1 MGKTIINSKCWVFAF
16 KNVQFSNLCRSID
29 AEFQKTRC
37 HSLVSSSWWR
47 KVDIL
52 PILAFKTCHIWSFYN
67 ELIANTVKMFAL
79 RILFSILQDYWFC
92 SFALHT
98 FIIENSKMGKK
109 KKKNWITN
117 CIKNFRGENEK
128 KINSC
133 LHLDEFYLYMNFY
146 RFPQSYFP
154 DSLQYFDI
162 GLIIPQKQLGT
173 YVIFILRNVCPV
185 HPSNF

>member
-109 KKKNWITN
+109 KK
-117 CIKNFRGENEK
+117 
-128 KINSC
+128 
-133 LHLDEFYLYMNFY
+133 
-146 RFPQSYFP
+146 
-154 DSLQYFDI
+154 I
-162 GLIIPQKQLGT
+162 GLQIALKIFGGKMKKKLIHVCTWINFT
-173 YVIFILRNVCPV
+173 YIWTFIVFLSHIFRIL
-185 HPSNF
+185 SNISI